1 MKRLSLL
8 LGALT
13 LVLLV
18 GCQEASEVSPG
29 EMGKLEPA
37 AQTQILGPLP
47 FVLPAHKL
55 PGDEHI
61 PGKADGYSDYRDAHP
76 QWYAITET
84 PAGDYRPM
92 NEWEP
97 MQSIMLTFSNY
108 MPGDAA
114 TFQTFSDIIVNSV
127 GVVEVWIIVD
137 SDAAKNSLTAKLLE
151 DGLTQAQID
160 DHIVFYRW
168 ENDAIWMI
176 DYGPLPI
183 VDSNDTVA
191 FMDFRYY
198 HQRVLDDAIPTML
211 GNAIGINTYRS
222 PLNLEGGNFQADGEE
237 YCYTTERELY
247 YTGLS
252 AQQLTNFFIE
262 WYGCEKVAI
271 LKDITNDGTG
281 HIDMLFKLADKHK
294 AILGEYTVV
303 NDPTNKQRM
312 DDNEDILE
320 ALVFDDGG
328 QMVVHRLPFPNK
340 YGGTPRTYLN
350 STMMNDGAGTK
361 VNLWPMY
368 TVDKDIEAQ
377 AEAVWLEAMPEWTH
391 IGIVSDQISTYS
403 GAVHCITRTVPDL
416 PLQKWVADGACVDGM
431 CEGEA
436 DAYAGPCI
444 PGTEPTPG
452 CWGPAWQCPCNDCSV
467 CVDIESCGNGQC
479 EAGNGETCANC
490 PADCGCAGDLQC
502 VDGQCVELVG
512 CAGFCGAE
520 SSDGCY
526 CDDLCVDYGDCCDN
540 ACEECPDLAFCN
552 EPDPCAG
559 KECGPDGQGGT
570 CGECEH
576 GFECVGGICEEE
588 TGPECGDGA
597 CDDGEDCDSCAAD
610 CACAEGSQCVNG
622 QCLAP
627 CDDECADGDV
637 GCEGILPWTCVLPP
651 DSMCLIKSYA
661 AACEDGFVCDDATGT
676 CVEEGTGPGE
686 DTIGPGEDAIGPG
699 EDAIGPGEDT
709 TGGDDDNGGGSG
721 GGSNCSTTGASSP
734 MAGGLVLMAL
744 LGLAVIRRRVI
755 V

>member
-8 LGALT
+8 LGALA

-18 GCQEASEVSPG
+18 GCQETSEVSPG
-29 EMGKLEPA
+29 ELGKLEPA
-37 AQTQILGPLP
+37 AQTQVLGPLP

-61 PGKADGYSDYRDAHP
+61 PGKADEFSDYRNAHP
-76 QWYAITET
+76 QWYAITEI
-84 PAGDYRPM
+84 PAGEYRPM

-97 MQSIMLTFSNY
+97 MQSVMLTFSNY

-127 GVVEVWIIVD
+127 GVVDVWIVVD
-137 SDAAKNSLTAKLLE
+137 SDTALNALAAKLLE
-151 DGLTQAQID
+151 DGLTQADID
-160 DHIVFYRW
+160 DGIEFFRW
-168 ENDAIWMI
+168 ENDAIWII
-176 DYGPLPI
+176 DFGPLPI
-183 VDSNDTVA
+183 VNEDDTVA

-198 HQRVLDDAIPTML
+198 HQRVLDDAIPTRL
-211 GNAIGINTYRS
+211 GNAVGVNTYRS

-252 AQQLTNFFIE
+252 AQELTDVFIE
-262 WYGCEKVAI
+262 WFGCEKVAI
-271 LKDITNDGTG
+271 LKDITDDGTG

-377 AEAVWLEAMPEWTH
+377 AEAVWLEAMPDWTH
-391 IGIVSDQISTYS
+391 VGIVSDQISLYS
-403 GAVHCITRTVPDL
+403 GAIHCITRTVPDL
-416 PLQKWVADGACVDGM
+416 PLQKWIADGACVGGM
-431 CEGEA
+431 CVGGAGAYA
-436 DAYAGPCI
+436 DACI
-444 PGTEPTPG
+444 PDSEPTPG
-452 CWGPAWQCPCNDCSV
+452 CWGPAWQCPCN
-467 CVDIESCGNGQC
+467 E
-479 EAGNGETCANC
+479 
-490 PADCGCAGDLQC
+490 C
-502 VDGQCVELVG
+502 VDGECVEDS
-512 CAGFCGAE
+512 CGGINY
-520 SSDGCY
+520 DGCCDGNVLQY
-526 CDDLCVDYGDCCDN
+526 CDEGQLAGGDCGDGGCGWDPN
-540 ACEECPDLAFCN
+540 N
-552 EPDPCAG
+552 EWYDCTFQGEDPSGAKPRDCSEYTGGEPNPCAG

-576 GFECVGGICEEE
+576 GFECAGGLCEEK
-588 TGPECGDGA
+588 TGPECGDGV
-597 CDDGEDCDSCAAD
+597 CDEGEDCDSCATD
-610 CACAEGSQCVNG
+610 CACAEGSECVNG

-627 CDDECADGDV
+627 CDDECADGEV

-676 CVEEGTGPGE
+676 CVEEGTGPEEDATIGPDE
-686 DTIGPGEDAIGPG
+686 DTIGPDEDT
-699 EDAIGPGEDT
+699 IGPGEDT
-709 TGGDDDNGGGSG
+709 TGGDDGGGG
-721 GGSNCSTTGASSP
+721 GGSNCTTTGASSP

-744 LGLAVIRRRVI
+744 LGLAVTRRRVI
-755 V
+755 A